1 MNLLNKWILAGI
13 NAVLFMTLISCQ
25 AEPIKPASLR
35 LERYAVTAKDFPD
48 GWKFVGEDWSSGT
61 DIERYSVS
69 YGAPSKDGIGLNQTI
84 QLYASISAAQDEYS
98 SQEKE
103 WFSTTKKWE
112 GTEFTPVNSKDD
124 YRYECVQIF
133 MDKSIVS
140 CGFLQRHNEIVVII
154 LINVDGELIT
164 FAQLN
169 EILRV
174 LDERLNLIA
183 LE

>member
-1 MNLLNKWILAGI
+1 MMFSKKWISIGI
-13 NAVLFMTLISCQ
+13 NALLLTILLACQ
-25 AEPIKPASLR
+25 AEPIKPVSLR

-61 DIERYSVS
+61 DTERYSVS

-84 QLYASISAAQDEYS
+84 QLYTSIAAAQNEYS
-98 SQEKE
+98 NQEKE

-112 GTEFTPVNSKDD
+112 GADFSPLSSEDE

-133 MDKSIVS
+133 MDRSIVS
-140 CGFLQRHNEIVVII
+140 CRFLQRHNQIVVLI
-154 LINVDGELIT
+154 LVNVDGELIT
-164 FAQLN
+164 FTQLN
-169 EILRV
+169 EILRT
-174 LDERLNLIA
+174 LDERLNLIS

>member
-1 MNLLNKWILAGI
+1 MNLLNKWIFAGI
-13 NAVLFMTLISCQ
+13 NVVLFMTLTSCQ
-25 AEPIKPASLR
+25 SEPIKPASLR

-48 GWKFVGEDWSSGT
+48 GWKFVGEDWSSVIDT
-61 DIERYSVS
+61 ERYSVS

-98 SQEKE
+98 TQENE

-112 GTEFTPVNSKDD
+112 GAEFTPVNSKDD

-140 CGFLQRHNEIVVII
+140 CSFLQRHNEIVI
-154 LINVDGELIT
+154 LILVNVDGELIT

>member
-1 MNLLNKWILAGI
+1 MTHLKKWTITGIYTVLLMM
-13 NAVLFMTLISCQ
+13 FTSCQ

-35 LERYAVTAKDFPD
+35 LERYAVTATDFPD

-61 DIERYSVS
+61 DTERYSVS
-69 YGAPSKDGIGLNQTI
+69 YGAPAKDGIGLNQTL
-84 QLYASISAAQDEYS
+84 QLYTSLSAAQNEYLN
-98 SQEKE
+98 QEKE

-112 GTEFTPVNSKDD
+112 GAEFAPLNSDDD

-140 CGFLQRHNEIVVII
+140 CSFLQRHNEIVVII
-154 LINVDGELIT
+154 LVNVDGKLIA
-164 FAQLN
+164 FSQLN

-183 LE
+183 LD